1 MKLVRYGKPG
11 KEKPG
16 LIDAEGKL
24 RDLSAVV
31 PDIGPAQLGDAAIA
45 KLRKIKPAT
54 LPLVRGKPRMG
65 SPVGGV
71 GKFIAIGL
79 NYADHAAEA
88 GLKAPGQP
96 IVFNKHNGAISG
108 PADDVWL
115 APGSQKLDWEVELG
129 IVISERAFHVSEAQA
144 LDHVA
149 GALCAVVL
157 GRSVIW
163 WASQARVCNACST

>member
-31 PDIGPAQLGDAAIA
+31 PDLGPAQLGDAAIA

-65 SPVGGV
+65 CPVV
-71 GKFIAIGL
+71 
-79 NYADHAAEA
+79 ER
-88 GLKAPGQP
+88 GQ
-96 IVFNKHNGAISG
+96 VHRH
-108 PADDVWL
+108 WL
-115 APGSQKLDWEVELG
+115 ELRRPCG
-129 IVISERAFHVSEAQA
+129 
-144 LDHVA
+144 
-149 GALCAVVL
+149 
-157 GRSVIW
+157 
-163 WASQARVCNACST
+163 